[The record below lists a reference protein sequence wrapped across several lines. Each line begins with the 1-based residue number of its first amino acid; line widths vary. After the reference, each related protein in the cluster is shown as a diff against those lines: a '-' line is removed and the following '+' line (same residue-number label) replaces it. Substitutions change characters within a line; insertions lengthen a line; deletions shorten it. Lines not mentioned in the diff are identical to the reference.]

1 MILNFFT
8 LGKDTRLS
16 FSRWPFH
23 VIQMLGKHSH
33 RPQGCSACYSTPIWE
48 RPHKVRCLKLVHMV
62 HHLSLHAKHGQFAS
76 IEITSFSCDSCQW
89 RWPITN
95 WHSTWKYLS
104 SCEAIGC
111 VLMCILTFQ
120 CISQNMMDWAW
131 SRWPK
136 RCWPKVYL
144 LTLNLLSDLS
154 CHQALWKISQ
164 NNRWSVASST
174 SNPTIAT
181 LATASAWAVVSEM
194 SRKRLE
200 ESFRLLAIE
209 VGISGTKE
217 NRG

>member
-1 MILNFFT
+1 MDNLPV
-8 LGKDTRLS
+8 LKWL
-16 FSRWPFH
+16 
-23 VIQMLGKHSH
+23 HSH
-33 RPQGCSACYSTPIWE
+33 VTHVNEGGPSQTGTVLGNILAAV
-48 RPHKVRCLKLVHMV
+48 KQLV
-62 HHLSLHAKHGQFAS
+62 
-76 IEITSFSCDSCQW
+76 
-89 RWPITN
+89 
-95 WHSTWKYLS
+95 
-104 SCEAIGC
+104 

-120 CISQNMMDWAW
+120 CISQNMIDWAW

-200 ESFRLLAIE
+200 ESFKLLAIE